1 MISSIIENRVKTES
15 GYQIVLRLSE
25 KEYFQVYDDITD
37 KAAEEILGNYL
48 SYHGDDG
55 RPTEI
60 GIRRNPRDNTIC
72 ITACL
77 NYLGNS
83 FTDQAYVPD
92 TLNTSRRIQE

>member
-15 GYQIVLRLSE
+15 GYQIVLRLTE
-25 KEYFQVYDDITD
+25 DEYFQVYDDISD
-37 KAAEEILGNYL
+37 KAAGEILANYL

-60 GIRRNPRDNTIC
+60 GIRRNQKDNTIC

-77 NYLGNS
+77 DYLGNS
-83 FTDQAYVPD
+83 FTDQAYTPD
-92 TLNTSRRIQE
+92 ALNTSRRIQE